1 MKKAVKH
8 YNLAESEV
16 SDFATIGVIAI
27 TDDKADISKVKEALE
42 SHFDAE
48 ITDVEVNE
56 VVLGEIEVNFT
67 IDRFDELERETVTGY
82 QTWLYI

>member
-1 MKKAVKH
+1 MNSYEI
-8 YNLAESEV
+8 YNLVESGV
-16 SDFATIGVIAI
+16 ADNPNIGAIAI
-27 TDDKADISKVKEALE
+27 TDGEADISKVKEALE

-48 ITDVEVNE
+48 ITDVEVKK

-67 IDRFDELERETVTGY
+67 IDRFDRLKRETVKGY